1 MNSVKHFIYS
11 LTRGSVKFYRVG
23 LQDNV
28 KYPLTSFKSG
38 LGNEFTNIFSKE
50 GDSI

>member
-23 LQDNV
+23 LKDNV